1 VVKQKKFTFLTFS
14 AYRIILFGGLLGIVL
29 CAHLLGPMMWRHYV
43 GTGNAF
49 HYQSGTLAVHYLDVG
64 QGDAI
69 IIQLP
74 DGKVVVMDSGSERY
88 YNRVKTY
95 LTTRVLK
102 GSNKTIDY
110 VIATHSHDDH
120 IGGFAQL
127 LEDFEV
133 DTVFRPHNKSLDEPD
148 VRAAGPIADTQVYQ
162 DFIDAVYT
170 HTDFDNIHLIEIG
183 AKIECVLD
191 TYLLYFHTPKL
202 DFVGRLSPT
211 EFSDFNDISPIISLQ
226 YKTPHKDYMFIF
238 TGDAGVGTEIEFR
251 MCEYAQSIVFT
262 DFEVYLKIGHHGS
275 HNSTSPDFLDFIS
288 PNVAII
294 SVGMRNLHRHP
305 RGEVFTN
312 LEKVGVGAEDIFE
325 TRLHGNIAL
334 VTDGAT
340 DRLFF
345 AFDNEVN
352 LSFVFVIFVPILF
365 FICFTNF
372 KIVNKKL

>member
-1 VVKQKKFTFLTFS
+1 VTKPKKLTFITFS

-29 CAHLLGPMMWRHYV
+29 CAHFFGPMMWRYYI

-49 HYQSGTLAVHYLDVG
+49 HYQTGTLAVHYLDVG

-74 DGKVVVMDSGSERY
+74 DGKVVVMDSGTDRY
-88 YNRVKTY
+88 YQRVKTY

-148 VRAAGPIADTQVYQ
+148 ERAVGPLADTHAYQ
-162 DFIDAVYT
+162 GFIDAVYT
-170 HTDFDNIHLIEIG
+170 HIDLDNIHFIEAG
-183 AKIECVLD
+183 AQIECELD
-191 TYLLYFHTPKL
+191 TYLLYFHTPRIE
-202 DFVGRLSPT
+202 FVERLSAT
-211 EFSDFNDISPIISLQ
+211 VFADFNDISPIISLR
-226 YKTPHKDYMFIF
+226 YRTHHKDYMFIF
-238 TGDAGVGTEIEFR
+238 TGDAGIDTEIEFR
-251 MCEYAQSIVFT
+251 WCEYAQSVVFT
-262 DFEVYLKIGHHGS
+262 DFEVYLKVGHHGS
-275 HNSTSPDFLDFIS
+275 HNSTSPDFLDFIK
-288 PNVAII
+288 PNKAII

-305 RGEVFTN
+305 RAQVFEN
-312 LEKVGVGAEDIFE
+312 LDKVGVGAEDIFE
-325 TRLHGNIAL
+325 TRFNGNIAL

-340 DRLFF
+340 DRIFF
-345 AFDNEVN
+345 AFDNEIN
-352 LSFVFVIFVPILF
+352 LSSVFVILVPVLF

-372 KIVNKKL
+372 RVVNKKI